1 MKFWL
6 PVLIGLAVGLLAGL
20 GWEIRPT
27 SLFRTDAPAVAEQSP
42 VVVVPPVP
50 STVTALGRLEPKD
63 GVFRVSG
70 PSDFAIVLRELK
82 IDDGDSVQKGQVIAI
97 LDSYAPRKANVAR
110 VEAEL
115 ANKRAEYKRTFKLSR
130 EHIVSDSDLEQWQ
143 AQVRM
148 LEAELDRAK
157 AEADLALVRSP
168 VSGQVLEVH
177 AREGEKVGPDGI
189 AEIAQTQA
197 MYAIAE
203 VYETDVGRVKLGQRA
218 TISSPALEDSVQ
230 GTVDRIG
237 LKVGKK
243 DVLATDPAAR
253 TDARVVEVEIL
264 LDDSKRVAG
273 LTNLQVDVAIQ
284 P

>member
-1 MKFWL
+1 MKLWL
-6 PVLIGLAVGLLAGL
+6 PLLIALVVAVLAGL
-20 GWEIRPT
+20 GWEIRPAA
-27 SLFRTDAPAVAEQSP
+27 LLRTDPPAVAEQNP
-42 VVVVPPVP
+42 VVVAPPAP
-50 STVTALGRLEPKD
+50 SSITALGRLEPKD

-70 PSDFAIVLRELK
+70 PSDFAIVLSELK
-82 IDDGDSVQKGQVIAI
+82 IDDGDSVEKGQIIAV

-115 ANKRAEYKRTFKLSR
+115 ANKRAEYKRTITLSR

-148 LEAELDRAK
+148 VEAELDRAK
-157 AEADLALVRSP
+157 AEAALALVRSP

-177 AREGEKVGPDGI
+177 ARQGEKVGAEGI
-189 AEIAQTQA
+189 AEIAQTQS

-218 TISSPALEDSVQ
+218 TISSPALAEAVQ